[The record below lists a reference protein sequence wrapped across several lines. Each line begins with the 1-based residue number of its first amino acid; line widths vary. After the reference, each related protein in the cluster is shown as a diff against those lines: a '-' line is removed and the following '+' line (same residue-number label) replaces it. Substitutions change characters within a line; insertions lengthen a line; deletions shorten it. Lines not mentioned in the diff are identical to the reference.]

1 MFLWCAIVA
10 IVLVAVAF
18 AVAIVLGRRRAFLR
32 HVQLLQSRL
41 EQSHE
46 VGATPAVL
54 PDVVINLSRHL
65 VGQSK
70 PGRLVRLTQRGQM
83 WMKPRSH
90 PTAFTAQQTI
100 SLGEVG
106 FLWQARLAGPAGL
119 SIHVIDYLV
128 GENAGLEARLLG
140 AIPVARMTDTDAAF
154 RGEAMRY
161 LAELIWAPDA
171 ILSNPLLEWRVLDAR
186 TLAVAVGAGNR
197 RGEVRLILDQRGD
210 VARIEADDRPRTVG
224 NAIQACPWFGRA
236 SDYRAI
242 AGRRIPFQAEVGW
255 IVDGNEF
262 VYWRGSIETWS
273 IES

>member
-1 MFLWCAIVA
+1 MFLWCAVG
-10 IVLVAVAF
+10 AVFLIAF
-18 AVAIVLGRRRAFLR
+18 AFAAAILWGRHAFLR
-32 HVQLLQSRL
+32 HVQSLQSKL
-41 EQSHE
+41 ERF
-46 VGATPAVL
+46 VGTGIIAVAP
-54 PDVVINLSRHL
+54 PDAVVNLSRHL

-70 PGRLVRLTQRGQM
+70 PGRFVRLTQRGQM
-83 WMKPRSH
+83 WMTPRSR
-90 PTAFTAQQTI
+90 PSVFTAQQTI

-106 FLWQARLAGPAGL
+106 FLWQAQLAGPVGL
-119 SIHVIDYLV
+119 STRVIDYLV
-128 GENAGLEARLLG
+128 SENAGLEARLLG
-140 AIPVARMTDTDAAF
+140 AFPVARVIDTDAAF

-171 ILSNPLLEWRVLDAR
+171 ILNNRLLEWRVLEAR
-186 TLAVAVGAGNR
+186 TLVVAVGAGNR
-197 RGEVRLILDQRGD
+197 RAEVRLILDQFGD
-210 VARIEADDRPRTVG
+210 VARIEADDRPRSVG
-224 NAIQACPWFGRA
+224 NAVEACPWFGRA